1 MSGGLNI
8 IDESIQR
15 DIEVIMSDMAIKIE
29 AVPVYFSLIIFQV
42 QNFI

>member
-15 DIEVIMSDMAIKIE
+15 DIKVIMSDMAIKIE
-29 AVPVYFSLIIFQV
+29 AVPVYFGLIIFQV